1 MFLTATIVPS
11 KNSMEK
17 AAYSYIEE
25 YKELAIIEMY
35 RTGIPASITIAQGLH
50 ESNYGQSNLATKA
63 NNHFGIKCKR
73 YWNGNTY
80 YHKDDDTNAQGKI
93 IKSCFRAYDSA
104 IDSYVDHSNFLK
116 YTAHYQKLFKLS
128 KTDYRGWAYGLKK
141 AGYATDKKYAEKL
154 ISKVEKYNLQALD
167 KIPDPSMRKVRTY

>member
-1 MFLTATIVPS
+1 MPTE
-11 KNSMEK
+11 NRMEK
-17 AAYSYIEE
+17 AAYNYIEA

-104 IDSYVDHSNFLK
+104 LDSYVDHSNFLK
-116 YTAHYQKLFKLS
+116 HTEHYKKLFKLG
-128 KTDYRGWAYGLKK
+128 KTDYRGWAHGLKK
-141 AGYATDKKYAEKL
+141 AGYATDKQYAQKL
-154 ISKVEKYNLQALD
+154 ISKVEKYNLQSLD
-167 KIPDPSMRKVRTY
+167 RNANPSMRKVRTY